1 MSRTPALRPAP
12 AWDISRWF
20 NTDADGLDLDRL
32 RGKVV
37 VLEAFQM
44 LCPGCVAHALPQAK
58 RVEAAFAGA
67 DVQVVGLHTVFEHH
81 GAMTPVSLEAFLSEY
96 GLTFPVGVDRHA
108 EDGTTPL
115 TFARYGMQGTPT
127 TVLIDRKGRLRMQ
140 RFGSVDDLVLGAS
153 VATLLTE
160 RGEPADGPLPEAA
173 HAHAAGRTPE
183 TAHTHEGGVCTVG
196 GECT

>member
-1 MSRTPALRPAP
+1 MSRTPTHRPAP
-12 AWDISRWF
+12 TWDVSQWF
-20 NTDADGLDLDRL
+20 NSDGLDLAGL

-58 RVEAAFAGA
+58 RVESAFAGA
-67 DVQVVGLHTVFEHH
+67 DVQVVGLHSVFEHH
-81 GAMTPVSLEAFLSEY
+81 AAMTPIALEAFLSEY

-127 TVLIDRKGRLRMQ
+127 TVLIDREGRLRMQ
-140 RFGSVDDLVLGAS
+140 RFGSVDDLMLGAS
-153 VATLLTE
+153 IATLLAE
-160 RGEPADGPLPEAA
+160 RSESA
-173 HAHAAGRTPE
+173 HGSLHGATRTPE
-183 TAHTHEGGVCTVG
+183 SVHTHETAPAHEGGVCTVG